1 MKMTIN
7 ITIEMSQSNFQKV
20 GDFHEKFEHTINTEP
35 QTDIFTTDP
44 KLLSLRFALVEEEFN
59 ELAVAIKDHD
69 FTEVVDALADML
81 YVLHGFGHTIGVDMD
96 NAFSL
101 VHDSNMSKLCKT
113 EQDAIDTVEWYKSRS
128 DKAGSSPQYR
138 KTKDGKAW
146 LVFDSISGKVL
157 KSKYYTPVDL
167 SVLTT
172 RTSE

>member
-1 MKMTIN
+1 MKMTIKHN
-7 ITIEMSQSNFQKV
+7 TLMSQSNFQKV

-35 QTDIFTTDP
+35 QTNIFTTDP
-44 KLLSLRFALVEEEFN
+44 KLLSLRFALVEEEFL
-59 ELAVAIKDHD
+59 ELGQAIKEHD
-69 FTEVVDALADML
+69 FTEVVDALGDML
-81 YVLHGFGHTIGVDMD
+81 YVLHGFGHTIGVNMD
-96 NAFSL
+96 KAFAL
-101 VHDSNMSKLCKT
+101 IHESNMSKLCKT

-128 DKAGSSPQYR
+128 DKAGSSPDYR

-146 LVFDSISGKVL
+146 LVFDSVSGKVL